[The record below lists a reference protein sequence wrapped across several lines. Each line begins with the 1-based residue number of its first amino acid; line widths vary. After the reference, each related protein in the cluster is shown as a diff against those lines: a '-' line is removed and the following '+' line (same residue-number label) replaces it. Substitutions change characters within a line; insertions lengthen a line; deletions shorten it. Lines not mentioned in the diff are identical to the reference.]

1 MNPLSSRSAL
11 VSAALVVGLLLLF
24 AGERLFAVG
33 TARAV
38 LSMAGAVLVAGAL
51 VVRAIR
57 VRSAG
62 RVEGDGGRVQVERLL
77 LGLGAVIALAL
88 MLYVTQVEVLS
99 PKARAW
105 PRLVPVLSALWPALL
120 TAGLLPTVLAE
131 LAYAAMHRA
140 PKAEAGR
147 VRDAAL
153 SGAGLAAV
161 LVFGFSAYYVANA
174 RDVKW
179 DLSFFRTTRPGE
191 GTVNLVRALDEPIEV
206 TAFFPPGNEVR
217 EEVVGYL
224 RELAGHSQQLR
235 VSVLDH
241 ALEPTRARELGVTG
255 NGTVVLARGERREL
269 YGIGLE
275 LQRARSQL
283 RSMDGEVHKRL
294 STLSRPRRTL
304 YFTTGHGERTAERQ
318 GSTDQ
323 RWTVR
328 TLRDL
333 FARQNHEVKALGLGE
348 GLGTDVPA
356 DAAAVLV
363 VGAQEPMLP
372 EVEASLLRYL
382 DRGGSVLLAIE
393 PEAGR
398 DHAALLAPFG
408 LRADGRLLAND
419 QVFLSRTGAA
429 AHRVNLLTH
438 TFSSHPSVT
447 TLGRLGQRAT
457 VAMFGA
463 TALQA
468 MDARPENVKV
478 DFTVRAHGATFRDG
492 DGDFTQ
498 REGEGEERRAW
509 ALAAAVTR
517 ANTDGTEARLLV
529 LGDSDVFGDPIME
542 SVGNAYLALDGLRWL
557 LGEEALVGET
567 ISEEDVRVQHT
578 REQDVAWFYSTVFLV
593 PGLVLGAGFW
603 FSRGGRRKARRADGG
618 GKEAAR

>member
-1 MNPLSSRSAL
+1 MNPLSSRSVF
-11 VSAALVVGLLLLF
+11 VSAALFVGLLLLF

-33 TARAV
+33 TARVV
-38 LSMAGAVLVAGAL
+38 LSMAGALLVVGSL

-62 RVEGDGGRVQVERLL
+62 RMDGDGGRVQVERLL
-77 LGLGAVIALAL
+77 LGLGSVIALAL
-88 MLYVTQVEVLS
+88 VLYVMQAEFLS
-99 PKARAW
+99 PAKAKDW

-147 VRDAAL
+147 VRDAVL

-191 GTVNLVRALDEPIEV
+191 GTVNLVRALDEPVEV

-224 RELAGHSQQLR
+224 KELAGHSPQLR

-241 ALEPTRARELGVTG
+241 ALEPVRARELGVTG

-328 TLRDL
+328 ILRDL

-382 DRGGSVLLAIE
+382 DRGGRVLLAIE

-463 TALQA
+463 TAVQV

-478 DFTVRAHGATFRDG
+478 DFTVRAHAATFVDE
-492 DGDFTQ
+492 DGDFSQ
-498 REGEGEERRAW
+498 GEGEERRAW
-509 ALAAAVTR
+509 ELAAAVTR
-517 ANTDGTEARLLV
+517 GNTDGTEARLLV

-567 ISEEDVRVQHT
+567 NNEEDVRVQHT

-603 FSRGGRRKARRADGG
+603 FSRGGRRKARRADAG